1 MATTVTQVSG
11 PFTSTDLGYLLDHTG
26 VALLDYLGA
35 QISQQEAAAILEGA
49 AATTVLVSVQAAT
62 VERVS

>member
-1 MATTVTQVSG
+1 MATTVTQVNG

-35 QISQQEAAAILEGA
+35 ALSQQEAAAILEGA

>member
-1 MATTVTQVSG
+1 MATTVTRVTG

-35 QISQQEAAAILEGA
+35 ELLQQSD
-49 AATTVLVSVQAAT
+49 AATLTGDIASLSQVLGAAAT